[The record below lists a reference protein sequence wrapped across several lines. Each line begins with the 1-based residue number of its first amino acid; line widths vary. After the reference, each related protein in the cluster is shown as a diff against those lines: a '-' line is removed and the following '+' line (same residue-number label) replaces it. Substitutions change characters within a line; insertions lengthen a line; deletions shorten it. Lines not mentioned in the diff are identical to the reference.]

1 MAVYKRNYKVY
12 DGPQTP
18 SRRRFLV
25 LTRFGL
31 RTLFQSRLF
40 VAYTV
45 ACFVPF
51 LVGSTFIYFVH
62 STTAQLALNLHFGRV
77 LIDRAWF
84 TGFLGVE
91 AWMAVILVAWGAPG
105 MITRDLANSALQLY
119 LSRPI
124 SRAEY
129 MLGKIS
135 VLGLLLSCTTWVPAV
150 VLFLLQASLQGGGWG
165 WEHLWMLG
173 SIMLGCLLWIAII
186 SLYSLALSVWVK
198 WRIAATALFLGSF
211 FVFSGFGEVV
221 NLILRTNWGK
231 LLNIPYVFMVVW
243 SHLFRFP
250 QDDLHLGQL
259 DLIPLWAAW
268 AALLAICAVSLW
280 LLNTRLKAREVE
292 RT

>member
-12 DGPQTP
+12 DGRQT
-18 SRRRFLV
+18 SARWRFLV

-45 ACFVPF
+45 ACFLPM
-51 LVGSTFIYFVH
+51 LVGSVFIYFVH
-62 STTAQLALNLHFGRV
+62 STTAQLALNIHFGRV
-77 LIDRAWF
+77 LIDRVWF
-84 TGFLGVE
+84 TAFLGNE

-119 LSRPI
+119 LSRPL

-135 VLGLLLSCTTWVPAV
+135 VLGILLSCTTWIPAV
-150 VLFLLQASLQGGGWG
+150 LLFLLQASLQGDGWG
-165 WEHLWMLG
+165 WQHLWMLG
-173 SIMLGCLLWIAII
+173 SIFIGCLLWIAIM

-211 FVFSGFGEVV
+211 FVLSGFGEVV

-231 LLNIPYVFMVVW
+231 LLNIPYVFILVW
-243 SHLFRFP
+243 AHLFRFP
-250 QDDLHLGQL
+250 QQDLRVGQM
-259 DLIPLWAAW
+259 DLIPLWAAC
-268 AALLAICAVSLW
+268 ATLLALCGASLW
-280 LLNTRLKAREVE
+280 LINTRLKAREVE